1 MLQRALSLPIM
12 YCRLSAFYIIGF
24 CVEVKLKI
32 DSIAIKYNDYIGQ
45 EIANVSPFFL
55 VTVAA
60 AETVPTS
67 FFSNST

>member
-1 MLQRALSLPIM
+1 MLL
-12 YCRLSAFYIIGF
+12 AFV

-32 DSIAIKYNDYIGQ
+32 DSIAIKYNDNIGQ